1 MARMYEKHRQTSRA
15 MQIYNNHMDPEDP
28 AVQLRRNHIL
38 HAAALTLQRVFRGR
52 QARKLVARIRGMRQ
66 VARNYGTRLQQWEVA
81 TLNSKAGLVLHSK
94 LAHRAEFGDMPLA
107 RDRGRPGAGFG
118 RKPLGSSFF

>member
-66 VARNYGTRLQQWEVA
+66 VRGSRDDQTHAHSVDANRYG
-81 TLNSKAGLVLHSK
+81 
-94 LAHRAEFGDMPLA
+94 
-107 RDRGRPGAGFG
+107 
-118 RKPLGSSFF
+118 